1 MDRIYS
7 SPLFSP
13 HPLYSHH
20 PLSSPP
26 PTLLGERER
35 ELKRAIQARFD
46 VVEPPAIFLKI
57 GNEHLGKKVV
67 RTFGKKRKVQGEV
80 VGWLPAAG
88 DDEALW
94 KVSDDMHH
102 AWMSKKIYPYPHPIH
117 TLLLSYPTLI
127 PPFPNNRPTLT
138 FTLSITLTP
147 TLTSP
152 IIQIRH
158 TDGDEEDLT
167 LSYFTLTLT

>member
-1 MDRIYS
+1 M
-7 SPLFSP
+7 
-13 HPLYSHH
+13 
-20 PLSSPP
+20 
-26 PTLLGERER
+26 
-35 ELKRAIQARFD
+35 
-46 VVEPPAIFLKI
+46 
-57 GNEHLGKKVV
+57 V

-158 TDGDEEDLT
+158 TDGDEEDLDEDELLASLALAVAAEQERLER
-167 LSYFTLTLT
+167 LSSGKPLASFSHSLIYLLPS